1 VTKVASGGK
10 LVNHFGVGVE
20 ANGRIVVIDR
30 VNGVVRIDA
39 DNGSQTVVS
48 SGGDLTGP
56 IGGGPTGLTVRR

>member
-1 VTKVASGGK
+1 VAANSSII
-10 LVNHFGVGVE
+10 GVGVE

-48 SGGDLTGP
+48 SGGT
-56 IGGGPTGLTVRR
+56 